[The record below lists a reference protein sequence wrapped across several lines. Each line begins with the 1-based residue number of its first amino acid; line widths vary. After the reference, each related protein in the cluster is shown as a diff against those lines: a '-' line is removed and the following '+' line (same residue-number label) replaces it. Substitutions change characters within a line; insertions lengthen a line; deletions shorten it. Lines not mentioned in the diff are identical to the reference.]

1 MNENWKAGYKDCE
14 MQITTE
20 MIKQLRAATNAP
32 MLDCRKA
39 LQEADGDYQK
49 AVDWLRE
56 KGMAT
61 AAKRA
66 DRDASNG
73 VVELYSHGGGRVG
86 VMVEINCE
94 TDFVAR
100 AEQFRTLAHEI
111 ALQIAASAPKYI
123 TAEEIPAAELEH
135 EADIAR
141 ARARDEGKPDKVL
154 AKIVEG
160 RVEKYKDE
168 VCLMRQSYIRDES
181 LTIEKLILQNVAA
194 IGENVIIRRFQRW
207 ELGESTSQE

>member
-1 MNENWKAGYKDCE
+1 ME
-14 MQITTE
+14 ITTE
-20 MIKQLRAATNAP
+20 MIKELRAATSAP

-39 LQEADGDYQK
+39 LQEADGDFQK

-61 AAKRA
+61 AAKRS

-86 VMVEINCE
+86 VMVEVNCE

-100 AEQFRTLAHEI
+100 SEKFRALAHEI
-111 ALQIAASAPKYI
+111 ALQIAASSPKYVK
-123 TAEEIPAAELEH
+123 ADEIPDSEIEH
-135 EADIAR
+135 EKEIAR
-141 ARARDEGKPDKVL
+141 ARAKEEGKPDNVL
-154 AKIVEG
+154 AKIVDG
-160 RVEKYKDE
+160 RVEKFKDE
-168 VCLMRQSYIRDES
+168 VCLLRQTYIRDEN

-194 IGENVIIRRFQRW
+194 IGESVIVRRFQRW
-207 ELGESTSQE
+207 ELGESTAQAE

>member
-1 MNENWKAGYKDCE
+1 
-14 MQITTE
+14 
-20 MIKQLRAATNAP
+20 MIKELRAATSAP

-39 LQEADGDYQK
+39 LQEADGNFEK

-61 AAKRA
+61 AAKRS

-86 VMVEINCE
+86 VMVEVNCE

-100 AEQFRTLAHEI
+100 SEGFRKLAHEI
-111 ALQIAASAPKYI
+111 ALQIAASSPKYI
-123 TAEEIPAAELEH
+123 KAEEIPASEIEH
-135 EADIAR
+135 EMEIAR
-141 ARARDEGKPDKVL
+141 VRAKEEGKPDNVL

-160 RVEKYKDE
+160 RVEKFKDE
-168 VCLMRQSYIRDES
+168 VCLLRQTYIRDEN
-181 LTIEKLILQNVAA
+181 LTIEKLILQSIVA
-194 IGENVIIRRFQRW
+194 IGESVIVRRFQRW
-207 ELGESTSQE
+207 ELGESTAQAE

>member
-1 MNENWKAGYKDCE
+1 ME
-14 MQITTE
+14 ITTE
-20 MIKQLRAATNAP
+20 MIKQLRAATSAP

-39 LQEADGDYQK
+39 LQEANGDYQK

-66 DRDASNG
+66 DREASNG
-73 VVELYSHGGGRVG
+73 VVEMYSHGGGRVG

-100 AEQFRTLAHEI
+100 NEQFRNLAHEI
-111 ALQIAASAPKYI
+111 ALQIAASSPKYI
-123 TAEEIPAAELEH
+123 KADEIPAAELEH
-135 EADIAR
+135 EAEIAR
-141 ARARDEGKPDKVL
+141 ARAIEEGKPENVMP
-154 AKIVEG
+154 KIVEG
-160 RVEKYKDE
+160 RIEKFKDE
-168 VCLMRQSYIRDES
+168 VCLMRQTYIRDES

-194 IGENVIIRRFQRW
+194 IGESVIVRRFQRW
-207 ELGESTSQE
+207 ELGESVN

>member
-1 MNENWKAGYKDCE
+1 ME
-14 MQITTE
+14 ITTE
-20 MIKQLRAATNAP
+20 MIKQLRGATNAP

-39 LQEADGDYQK
+39 LQEANGDFQK

-66 DRDASNG
+66 DRVASNG
-73 VVELYSHGGGRVG
+73 VVEMYSHGNGRVG

-111 ALQIAASAPKYI
+111 ALQIAATSPKFI
-123 TAEEIPAAELEH
+123 TADEIPASELEH
-135 EADIAR
+135 EAEIAR
-141 ARARDEGKPDKVL
+141 ARAKEEGKPDNVL
-154 AKIVEG
+154 PKIVEG

-168 VCLMRQSYIRDES
+168 VCLMRQAYIRDETI
-181 LTIEKLILQNVAA
+181 TIEKLVLQNVAA
-194 IGENVIIRRFQRW
+194 IGENVVVRRFQRW
-207 ELGESTSQE
+207 ELGESVNQA

>member
-1 MNENWKAGYKDCE
+1 ME
-14 MQITTE
+14 ITTQ
-20 MIKQLRAATNAP
+20 MIKELRAATSAP

-73 VVELYSHGGGRVG
+73 VVEMYSHGGGRVG
-86 VMVEINCE
+86 VMVEVNCE

-100 AEQFRTLAHEI
+100 AEQFRNLAHEI
-111 ALQIAASAPKYI
+111 ALQIAASSPKYI
-123 TAEEIPAAELEH
+123 TADEIPAAELEH
-135 EADIAR
+135 ESEIAR
-141 ARARDEGKPDKVL
+141 ARAVEEGKPENVM

-168 VCLMRQSYIRDES
+168 VCLMRQTYIRDES

-194 IGENVIIRRFQRW
+194 IGESVIVRRFQRW
-207 ELGESTSQE
+207 ELGESTN

>member
-1 MNENWKAGYKDCE
+1 ME
-14 MQITTE
+14 ITTE
-20 MIKQLRAATNAP
+20 MIKQLRAATSAP

-66 DRDASNG
+66 DREASNG
-73 VVELYSHGGGRVG
+73 VVEMYSHGGGRVG

-100 AEQFRTLAHEI
+100 NEQFRNLAHEI

-123 TAEEIPAAELEH
+123 KADEIPAAELEH
-135 EADIAR
+135 EAEIAR
-141 ARARDEGKPDKVL
+141 ARAIEEGKPENVMS
-154 AKIVEG
+154 KIVDG

-168 VCLMRQSYIRDES
+168 VCLLRQTYIRDES
-181 LTIEKLILQNVAA
+181 LTIEKLILQKVAA
-194 IGENVIIRRFQRW
+194 IGESVIVRRFQRW
-207 ELGESTSQE
+207 ELGESTN

>member
-1 MNENWKAGYKDCE
+1 ME
-14 MQITTE
+14 ITTQ
-20 MIKQLRAATNAP
+20 MIKELRAATSAP

-66 DRDASNG
+66 DREASNG
-73 VVELYSHGGGRVG
+73 VVEMYSHGGGRVG
-86 VMVEINCE
+86 VMVEVNCE

-100 AEQFRTLAHEI
+100 AEQFRNLAHEI
-111 ALQIAASAPKYI
+111 ALQIAASSPKYI
-123 TAEEIPAAELEH
+123 TADEIPAAELEH
-135 EADIAR
+135 ESEIAR
-141 ARARDEGKPDKVL
+141 ARAIEEGKPENVM

-168 VCLMRQSYIRDES
+168 VCLMRQTYIRDES

-194 IGENVIIRRFQRW
+194 IGESVIVRRFQRW
-207 ELGESTSQE
+207 ELGESTKSIIRFKSQPSGWLFL